1 MLVRTPAAE
10 LPRRSRRRSGTRFN
24 VLVSPTEVKAST
36 VEGTTGDDVILY
48 GEVYHWAYSGG
59 HWWVAHSPGI
69 CVFSPGGGG
78 DCDISTAIKH
88 EEWTDSTY
96 VLYGDAS
103 GGYGEDYIYP
113 ADMCTTG
120 TINCNGGYWIG
131 MADVSSSA
139 RFYLRGDR
147 TSTTSGADDQI
158 WGWDNGDEIRG
169 GGGSDHIWGGDGSD
183 YISGDAGV
191 DFLYGQDCEAGVTE
205 TISGGSGADYIYGYD
220 STTTNGGTSCPRSL
234 SGNSENDVIYG
245 GPGNDQLF
253 GGTENDTLV
262 RNDGSDDYCW
272 GGDPT
277 TYPGDYC
284 SSSCDGHSYECE
296 RP

>member
-1 MLVRTPAAE
+1 VCDRFTERQGIGPGEETTMARIRGSGLVLALA
-10 LPRRSRRRSGTRFN
+10 LIG
-24 VLVSPTEVKAST
+24 VSSLPTEVKAST

-96 VLYGDAS
+96 GLYGDAS

-147 TSTTSGADDQI
+147 TSTTSGADD
-158 WGWDNGDEIRG
+158 
-169 GGGSDHIWGGDGSD
+169 
-183 YISGDAGV
+183 
-191 DFLYGQDCEAGVTE
+191 
-205 TISGGSGADYIYGYD
+205 
-220 STTTNGGTSCPRSL
+220 
-234 SGNSENDVIYG
+234 
-245 GPGNDQLF
+245 
-253 GGTENDTLV
+253 
-262 RNDGSDDYCW
+262 
-272 GGDPT
+272 
-277 TYPGDYC
+277 
-284 SSSCDGHSYECE
+284 
-296 RP
+296 